1 MAKKA
6 SKRKKRKT
14 VKAKAQTK
22 KRINRPAKVFIYALA
37 LAALSGGGFL
47 LYSRIKRKK
56 FATHSLPGEN
66 TDTIIIN
73 NNLPPSYSASSSTT
87 ASKTSGTKANDNFPL
102 KKGSRGPRVTKL
114 QEALARIIG
123 ISAMNANGGIDGIF
137 GKGTAAALKMAGYS
151 EIIDEATYNRI
162 TGSSGSV
169 TVVFNPSAIALTL
182 YRAAQ
187 VKNAG
192 DVLAALKQIK
202 SVSEYSSVN
211 DYYKKQAFISKT
223 IVTGLLDYAFAN
235 NEDAKTLIRNEF
247 MRIGLKVDDLGKW
260 SLQGFKLF
268 KDLITLRET
277 IVTDSS
283 NNRIPVRKNTILG
296 DEVKIANGMSWF
308 RSIDNSILSVPTQDV
323 KYT

>member
-1 MAKKA
+1 MAKKTTR
-6 SKRKKRKT
+6 RKKQKA
-14 VKAKAQTK
+14 VKAKSKSK
-22 KRINRPAKVFIYALA
+22 KTVNRPAKVFIYALA
-37 LAALSGGGFL
+37 LAAFGGGGFL
-47 LYSRIKRKK
+47 LYSRMKRKSSQ
-56 FATHSLPGEN
+56 TLPDDS

-73 NNLPPSYSASSSTT
+73 NNLPASYSTSSSAT
-87 ASKTSGTKANDNFPL
+87 SKKSNAKGNDSFPL

-123 ISAMNANGGIDGIF
+123 TSAMNANGGIDGIF
-137 GKGTAAALKMAGYS
+137 GNGTVAALKLAGYPATV
-151 EIIDEATYNRI
+151 DEPTYNKI
-162 TGSSGSV
+162 TGSSGSI

-187 VKNAG
+187 IKNAG
-192 DVLAALKQIK
+192 AVVSALRQVK

-211 DYYKKQAFISKT
+211 DYYKRQAFISKT
-223 IVTGLLDYAFAN
+223 IVTDLLDYAFAN
-235 NEDAKTLIRNEF
+235 NEDAKSLIRNEF
-247 MRIGLKVDDLGKW
+247 IRIGLKVDDLGKW

-277 IVTDSS
+277 IVTDSR

-296 DEVKIANGMSWF
+296 DEVKIENGMSWF